1 MAEDGNI
8 GTFSIKNVFL
18 TVTRHTAL
26 SDNQPMRSPI
36 AHPWKRPDLLLM
48 LMAAA
53 VPISFAAWQALL
65 NNFAIEMAAF
75 TGKEMGILQSLR
87 EIPGFLAFGVI
98 FLLLLFREQTLAY
111 ISLLLLGI
119 GTALT
124 GFFPSVI
131 GLYLTTIVMS
141 LGFHYY
147 ETLQTS
153 LALQWIDKQSSAE
166 TLGSL
171 IATGS
176 FAAILT
182 FGLIWLGSNLLQLDY
197 QWLYLLT
204 GGITVIIALIAWTA
218 FPLFPQH
225 TEQHK
230 HMVLRRRYWLY
241 YALTFM
247 SGARRQ
253 IFVVFAGFLMVE
265 KFGYSVG
272 DIAMLFLLNASLNV
286 LFARRIGRLVGQI
299 GERNALL
306 IEYTGLILVFSGYA
320 LVEQAELAAGLYVLD
335 HLFFALAIA
344 LKTYF
349 QKIAAPEDIAATAGV
364 AFSINHIAAVV
375 IPASFGLLWLASP
388 ELVFYFGA
396 AMALISLLL
405 SLLIPDVPKAGC
417 EHRFS
422 RLLSER

>member
-1 MAEDGNI
+1 MKPEI
-8 GTFSIKNVFL
+8 
-18 TVTRHTAL
+18 RHAW
-26 SDNQPMRSPI
+26 Q
-36 AHPWKRPDLLLM
+36 RPEILLM

-53 VPISFAAWQALL
+53 VPVSFAAWQALL

-75 TGKEMGILQSLR
+75 TGREMGILQSLR

-98 FLLLLFREQTLAY
+98 FLLLLLREQTLAY

-124 GFFPSVI
+124 GFFPSVL

-141 LGFHYY
+141 IGFHYY

-153 LALQWIDKQSSAE
+153 LALQWIDKGESAE
-166 TLGSL
+166 ALGRL

-176 FAAILT
+176 FAAIIT
-182 FGLIWLGSNLLQLDY
+182 FGLIWLGNDLLQLDY
-197 QWLYLLT
+197 SWLYLLT
-204 GGITVIIALIAWTA
+204 GGITVVIALTAWT
-218 FPLFPQH
+218 LFPHFPQKS
-225 TEQHK
+225 EQHK

-265 KFGYSVG
+265 KFGYSVS
-272 DIAMLFLLNASLNV
+272 DIALLFLLNAALNV
-286 LFARRIGRLVGQI
+286 LFARRIGRLIGRI

-306 IEYTGLILVFSGYA
+306 LEYIGLILVFTGYA
-320 LVEQAELAAGLYVLD
+320 LVEQAGLAAGLYILD
-335 HLFFALAIA
+335 HLFFAMAIA

-364 AFSINHIAAVV
+364 SFSINHIAAVV

-388 ELVFYFGA
+388 ALVFYAGA
-396 AMALISLLL
+396 GMALVSLLL
-405 SLLIPDVPKAGC
+405 SLLIPDTPETGC

-422 RLLSER
+422 RLATER

>member
-1 MAEDGNI
+1 MN
-8 GTFSIKNVFL
+8 
-18 TVTRHTAL
+18 TRIPH
-26 SDNQPMRSPI
+26 SWQ
-36 AHPWKRPDLLLM
+36 RPEILLM

-75 TGKEMGILQSLR
+75 TGKEMGVLQSLR

-111 ISLLLLGI
+111 VALLLLGI

-124 GFFPSVI
+124 GFFPSVL
-131 GLYLTTIVMS
+131 GLYLTTVIMS
-141 LGFHYY
+141 IGFHYY

-153 LALQWIDKQSSAE
+153 LALQWIDKQTSAE
-166 TLGSL
+166 TLGRL

-176 FAAILT
+176 MAAILT
-182 FGLIWLGSNLLQLDY
+182 FGLIWLGSDLLQLDY

-204 GGITVIIALIAWTA
+204 GGITVLIALVAWRA
-218 FPLFPQH
+218 FPLFPQG

-265 KFGYSVG
+265 KFGYSVS
-272 DIAMLFLLNASLNV
+272 DIAMLFLLNAAMNV
-286 LFARRIGRLVGQI
+286 LFARRIGRLVGRI

-320 LVEQAELAAGLYVLD
+320 LVEQAGLAAGLYVLD
-335 HLFFALAIA
+335 HLFFAMAIA

-349 QKIAAPEDIAATAGV
+349 QKIAAPEDIASTAGV
-364 AFSINHIAAVV
+364 SFSINHIAAVV

-388 ELVFYFGA
+388 ALVFYLGA

-405 SLLIPDVPKAGC
+405 SLLIPDAPKAGY

-422 RLLSER
+422 RLAVES